1 MHLYNKT
8 KRKMINYDD
17 VKTGNMEE
25 HNANQSQIFDQT
37 YRILIIC
44 GSGSGQTNANLVKQQ
59 IDNDYN
65 IIDKIYLFFKDPN
78 QKKY

>member
-25 HNANQSQIFDQT
+25 HNASQSQIFDQT

-65 IIDKIYLFFKDPN
+65 IIDKIYLFVKDPN

>member
-17 VKTGNMEE
+17 VKAGNMEE

-65 IIDKIYLFFKDPN
+65 IIDKIYLFVKDPN

>member
-1 MHLYNKT
+1 
-8 KRKMINYDD
+8 MINYDD
-17 VKTGNMEE
+17 VNTGNMEE
-25 HNANQSQIFDQT
+25 HNANQSQIFHQT

-44 GSGSGQTNANLVKQQ
+44 GSGSRQTNANFVKQQ

-65 IIDKIYLFFKDPN
+65 IIDKTYLFVNDPN